1 MICQNGSPHIY
12 DKEAERLVE
21 LEDCFSEL
29 MNNVIEEKNNQKKIV
44 EQVNKIE
51 QPFKN
56 ILFEVYI
63 QGKSLVKVASDKNKS
78 YEDICRKHGIGL
90 KKFEEI
96 SKSQ

>member
-1 MICQNGSPHIY
+1 MICQNGNPHIY

-21 LEDCFSEL
+21 LEDCFREL

-63 QGKSLVKVASDKNKS
+63 QGKSLVKVASDKDYDYKHMC
-78 YEDICRKHGIGL
+78 YKHGIAL
-90 KKFEEI
+90 KKFD
-96 SKSQ
+96 KLDK